1 MQDNEND
8 QNGKGS
14 EKTLNV
20 NNERKNLHSNVC
32 KFYRSAKCKYGRTGK
47 TKDYRGNTCQYEHPP
62 ICQEFKKFEKTEKGC
77 QEKECVKMHYNFCK
91 WYNYCKDKENCKS
104 YHPKKKAN
112 KANEK

>member
-1 MQDNEND
+1 MNVNIVQDNEND

-77 QEKECVKMHYNFCK
+77 QN
-91 WYNYCKDKENCKS
+91 
-104 YHPKKKAN
+104 AL
-112 KANEK
+112 